1 MDARTKLGIDCKAA
15 MLCGK
20 LPIEFYP
27 AFKETANIYISYRF
41 HNMKCCPLVLE

>member
-27 AFKETANIYISYRF
+27 AFKKLQIFILAIDFTI
-41 HNMKCCPLVLE
+41 